1 MDFTQII
8 EVISTLGFPI
18 ACVIAL
24 GWFVLYILRKATEDS
39 TKIMK
44 EIQDKCAARENK
56 LSEQIAAT
64 QKINRDAIA
73 TITLYAERLDNI
85 QKDVSEI
92 KTSLTILTHK
102 AE

>member
-1 MDFTQII
+1 MELTQII

-44 EIQDKCAARENK
+44 EIQDKCADRKSN
-56 LSEQIAAT
+56 
-64 QKINRDAIA
+64 
-73 TITLYAERLDNI
+73 
-85 QKDVSEI
+85 V
-92 KTSLTILTHK
+92 
-102 AE
+102 